1 MTAFFQ
7 WLEGTGLAT
16 IVKDSLLLTGGLSA
30 VHLLGMTLISGGA
43 LVSNMRLMG
52 ALLADDDLRTVT
64 RTTARGIAIGLLL
77 SVSSGLLLF
86 MARATAASVN
96 PTFRTKMLLLIT
108 ASMFHFT
115 LHRWACHHVINRNAL
130 RLVGGVGLCLWV
142 GVAAAGAYYILLGE

>member
-115 LHRWACHHVINRNAL
+115 VHRWACQHVINRNAL